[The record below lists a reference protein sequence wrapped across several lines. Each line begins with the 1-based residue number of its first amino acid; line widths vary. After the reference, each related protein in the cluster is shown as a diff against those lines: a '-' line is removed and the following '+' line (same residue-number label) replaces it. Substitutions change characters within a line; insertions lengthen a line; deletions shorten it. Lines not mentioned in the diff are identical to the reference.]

1 MLHSFAMIHDYFK
14 GQWIFRLTWRTPPC
28 NADLQNL
35 EKISV
40 KLMEIYAGFVSMFE
54 KSIDGISGIT
64 KRRSFTHALRKS
76 WPKSLEKK
84 GNASYRGIGKR
95 IFQIVILY

>member
-1 MLHSFAMIHDYFK
+1 MK
-14 GQWIFRLTWRTPPC
+14 P
-28 NADLQNL
+28 
-35 EKISV
+35 
-40 KLMEIYAGFVSMFE
+40 MEISAGFGSRFE
-54 KSIDGISGIT
+54 KSVNRILSGIT
-64 KRRSFTHALRKS
+64 KRRSFMHALRKS